1 MVRSSLPGSRNPS
14 DTTEIPWADGLPNPD
29 LLAFWRNHPQP
40 AANKSALVVGSGLGD
55 DAEQLASWGFGVTA
69 FDISETAI
77 RATRKRFPKS
87 KVDYVA
93 ADVLAPPPNW
103 SGQFDFVF
111 EANTLQALPSEL
123 RAVAIT
129 KVPEFV
135 APGGQLLVIARGR
148 EPFEPEGEVPWP
160 VTRAEFS
167 AFPRAGLTEIS
178 FEDFLDQETP
188 PLRRFRA
195 LYQRS

>member
-1 MVRSSLPGSRNPS
+1 M
-14 DTTEIPWADGLPNPD
+14 
-29 LLAFWRNHPQP
+29 
-40 AANKSALVVGSGLGD
+40 
-55 DAEQLASWGFGVTA
+55 
-69 FDISETAI
+69 
-77 RATRKRFPKS
+77 
-87 KVDYVA
+87 
-93 ADVLAPPPNW
+93 
-103 SGQFDFVF
+103 
-111 EANTLQALPSEL
+111 
-123 RAVAIT
+123 AIT

-160 VTRAEFS
+160 LTRAEFS

-188 PLRRFRA
+188 PVRRFRA